1 VTGRTNPK
9 RNILVV
15 APHPDDDIIGCGG
28 SIARYIHHGF
38 SVMVAYLTSGEEG
51 SIDSTGKDVSSLR
64 EREVK
69 AAADV
74 LGHPDLEF
82 LRMKDGYVQAYRQEG
97 LTVLTRI
104 IRQQRPS
111 IIYFP
116 HSREEHSDHKAAHD
130 IVKEAAR
137 RAGGPWFAE
146 CGASPWRPDA
156 LLCYEVWTPIQNV
169 SYIEDI
175 SPFMEVK
182 MRALAQHQSQISSL
196 PYEEA
201 TRALNRFRG
210 ITTGRGDYC
219 ECFEVLLISSFF

>member
-1 VTGRTNPK
+1 MIV
-9 RNILVV
+9 
-15 APHPDDDIIGCGG
+15 
-28 SIARYIHHGF
+28 
-38 SVMVAYLTSGEEG
+38 YLTSGDEG
-51 SIDSTGKDVSSLR
+51 SIDSAGKDVASLR
-64 EREVK
+64 EGEAR

-82 LRMKDGYVQAYRQEG
+82 LRIKDGYIQAHQKEG
-97 LTVLTRI
+97 LNVLTRI

-116 HSREEHSDHKAAHD
+116 HSREEHNDHRATHD

-146 CGASPWRPDA
+146 CGTSPWRPDI
-156 LLCYEVWTPIQNV
+156 LLCYEVWTPMQNV

-175 SPFMEVK
+175 SLFMEVK
-182 MRALAQHQSQISSL
+182 MRALTQHRSQMSSL

-201 TRALNRFRG
+201 TRTLNRFRG

-219 ECFEVLLISSFF
+219 ECFEVLLISALF